1 MRGDCN
7 SDAVP
12 PGPCGTG
19 PGPPVLREGK
29 EHHGLDRQTDRQI
42 GRGTDRR
49 AEGKEGGREEGG
61 MKHREAGRLRA
72 GRTTNQ
78 KYSLLA
84 VQFEWLAR

>member
-1 MRGDCN
+1 MATGGRAQGLN

-19 PGPPVLREGK
+19 PGPAVLREGK
-29 EHHGLDRQTDRQI
+29 EHHGLDRQADRLTE
-42 GRGTDRR
+42 GR
-49 AEGKEGGREEGG
+49 EGG
-61 MKHREAGRLRA
+61 MNHREAGRLRA

-84 VQFEWLAR
+84 MQFEWLAR